1 MTVLAQGDVNGGGR
15 SVLRY
20 YKGQELGVVDC
31 LPDWGAAVLR
41 PYKESQYDL

>member
-1 MTVLAQGDVNGGGR
+1 M
-15 SVLRY
+15 LRG
-20 YKGQELGVVDC
+20 YKGPELGVADC